1 MAIPPQAL
9 ALENAHVGPNGQ
21 PTLAE
26 AFELLSDQWGAGDR
40 DRELALHL
48 LFISWYG
55 LVEPEHITGFQGD
68 EDTTSMLRVAFNDVY
83 QYVAKG
89 IERDP
94 EMLYVV
100 GLMANLAPWALGDAN
115 EWESRS
121 EHITGFQGDED
132 TTSMLRVAFNDVYQ
146 YVAKGIER
154 DPEMLINVIES
165 D

>member
-121 EHITGFQGDED
+121 ERYRELYRRQAPEGIDASIFAERGAYGEYFGGQARVENGF
-132 TTSMLRVAFNDVYQ
+132 
-146 YVAKGIER
+146 
-154 DPEMLINVIES
+154 
-165 D
+165 